1 MPVPCPAQ
9 AASPWAPVNGSTPAC
24 ATTLGSR
31 HLASGKGLGEGLC
44 LGWFPECH
52 FRAGPAHALLRQD
65 VFLTALVQASEST
78 GVTWRLSRQQ
88 LEGYPGFLAFLL
100 FRRLSTLLWDL
111 LGIPV
116 TGSCCSGSS
125 ATYRQG
131 WRLENLLPPPPARSN
146 GDVWALLSPP
156 RTTPVSGGHSP

>member
-1 MPVPCPAQ
+1 M
-9 AASPWAPVNGSTPAC
+9 NGSTPAC

-52 FRAGPAHALLRQD
+52 FRAGPAHALLTQD

-78 GVTWRLSRQQ
+78 GVPWRLSTQQ
-88 LEGYPGFLAFLL
+88 LEGYPGFLAFLP

-116 TGSCCSGSS
+116 TGELRLLHFCHLPSG
-125 ATYRQG
+125 
-131 WRLENLLPPPPARSN
+131 LETVQNLLPPPPARSN

-156 RTTPVSGGHSP
+156 QTTPVSGDHSP